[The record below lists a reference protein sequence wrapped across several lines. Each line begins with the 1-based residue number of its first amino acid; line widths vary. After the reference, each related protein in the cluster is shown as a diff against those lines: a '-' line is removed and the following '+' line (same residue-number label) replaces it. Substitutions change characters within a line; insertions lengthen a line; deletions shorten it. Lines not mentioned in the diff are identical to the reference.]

1 MKVVEED
8 KPKLLASS
16 VVLNVGNNNAVSR
29 EDMVDLMELLKNQ
42 PRVIVVNTSVPR
54 TWREGNNKIIGEVV
68 SQYSNATLI
77 DWDQIAENH
86 PEFFAPDGVHL
97 VEAGSD
103 VYVAAILD
111 ALNVN

>member
-1 MKVVEED
+1 MILQNFRGSK
-8 KPKLLASS
+8 
-16 VVLNVGNNNAVSR
+16 
-29 EDMVDLMELLKNQ
+29 LMELLKSQ
-42 PRVIVVNTSVPR
+42 PKIIVINTSVPR
-54 TWREGNNKIIGEVV
+54 TWRDGNNKIISEVV
-68 SQYSNATLI
+68 SSYPNATLI
-77 DWDQIAENH
+77 NWNQIAENH

>member
-1 MKVVEED
+1 
-8 KPKLLASS
+8 
-16 VVLNVGNNNAVSR
+16 
-29 EDMVDLMELLKNQ
+29 MVKLMELLKDQ
-42 PRVIVVNTSVPR
+42 PKIIVVNTAVPR
-54 TWREGNNKIIGEVV
+54 TWRDGNNKIISEVV
-68 SQYSNATLI
+68 SKYSNATLV
-77 DWDQIAENH
+77 DWAQIAENH